1 MTLLTDLAQF
11 IRSQPD
17 GCHQVVSY
25 YLEAIQAHNDTLNAV
40 SIPLRERAL
49 ATAQLRDQEL
59 RAGHDRG
66 PLHGIPFG
74 IKEVM
79 DVGGVVTTAGCPGYA
94 QRHGIPT
101 QDAALVQR
109 IESAGAIPLAK
120 TQTNDLAYG
129 LDGLNAHYGDTHNP
143 WDPSRISGGSS
154 SGSAAAVCAGLM
166 PIALGTDTGGSV
178 RVPSAYTGIAGIRS
192 TFGQDTRGLVHLVP
206 IFDTVGP
213 MARSAW
219 DVALMQAV
227 LTGDPLP
234 SRRQTLAGI
243 RLGVEAD
250 AGLSKLTPNV
260 RTIYDASLA
269 SLQSVGS
276 HLEAIQLPPFADG
289 TAFQVFTVLGGVQA
303 LATHRAAVEDP
314 NFEMDPRTRQR
325 LERGTTFKGVDYVE
339 ALQSQAQLRSL
350 VEKALTEVDAL
361 LLPVSPTTAPLKGV
375 DQVTLEGSSFSIR
388 EQTLSL
394 CCIGA
399 LSGLPIAAIPAGLLE
414 GLPLGWQLVGKRGS
428 DLHLLALADAIQTHL
443 AVPFQPVIEAGSQ
456 SPWASR
462 R

>member
-25 YLEAIQAHNDTLNAV
+25 YLEAIQDHNDTLNAV

-227 LTGDPLP
+227 LTRDPLP

-243 RLGVEAD
+243 RLGVVAD
-250 AGLSKLTPNV
+250 AGLSKLTPKV

-276 HLEAIQLPPFADG
+276 LLEAIQLPPFADG

-303 LATHRAAVEDP
+303 LATHRAPVEDP
-314 NFEMDPRTRQR
+314 DFEMDPRTRQR
-325 LERGTTFKGVDYVE
+325 LERGTTFKGV
-339 ALQSQAQLRSL
+339 
-350 VEKALTEVDAL
+350 
-361 LLPVSPTTAPLKGV
+361 
-375 DQVTLEGSSFSIR
+375 
-388 EQTLSL
+388 
-394 CCIGA
+394 
-399 LSGLPIAAIPAGLLE
+399 
-414 GLPLGWQLVGKRGS
+414 
-428 DLHLLALADAIQTHL
+428 
-443 AVPFQPVIEAGSQ
+443 
-456 SPWASR
+456 
-462 R
+462 